1 MAAEV
6 IAIASDHAGI
16 DAKDAL
22 KTVLTEWGYEVLD
35 LGSNSAESV
44 DYPDFADALTTA
56 IGEGQAA
63 RGVLL
68 CGTGI
73 GMSIAANRKPFIRA
87 ALCNGVTDA
96 RLTRQHNDANVL
108 VVGARTLGIETAKDC
123 LETFLNTE
131 FEGGRHQ
138 RRVDK
143 MA

>member
-35 LGSNSAESV
+35 LGPNSAESV

-68 CGTGI
+68 CRLERF
-73 GMSIAANRKPFIRA
+73 AN
-87 ALCNGVTDA
+87 C
-96 RLTRQHNDANVL
+96 QY
-108 VVGARTLGIETAKDC
+108 
-123 LETFLNTE
+123 
-131 FEGGRHQ
+131 
-138 RRVDK
+138 
-143 MA
+143 

>member
-1 MAAEV
+1 MTAEV

-16 DAKDAL
+16 DARDAL

-35 LGSNSAESV
+35 LGPNSAESV

-87 ALCNGVTDA
+87 ALCHGVTDA

-108 VVGARTLGIETAKDC
+108 VVGARTLGIETTKDC
-123 LETFLNTE
+123 LETFLNTK

-143 MA
+143 MS

>member
-35 LGSNSAESV
+35 LGPNSAGSV

-63 RGVLL
+63 EEFFFVGLVLA
-68 CGTGI
+68 CPSRRTGNP
-73 GMSIAANRKPFIRA
+73 SSEPR
-87 ALCNGVTDA
+87 CVTA
-96 RLTRQHNDANVL
+96 
-108 VVGARTLGIETAKDC
+108 
-123 LETFLNTE
+123 
-131 FEGGRHQ
+131 
-138 RRVDK
+138 
-143 MA
+143 

>member
-1 MAAEV
+1 MAAGV

-16 DAKDAL
+16 DVKEAL
-22 KTVLTEWGYEVLD
+22 KTVLTKRGYEVFD
-35 LGSNSAESV
+35 LGPHIPESV
-44 DYPDFADALTTA
+44 DYPDFADALTTV

-63 RGVLL
+63 RGVLI

-87 ALCNGVTDA
+87 ALCHSVTDA

-108 VVGARTLGIETAKDC
+108 VVGARTLGIETAKEC

-143 MA
+143 MS